1 MNPHSVIAGSDGS
14 VVVVHETKANQGAGS
29 PCEDVSVFESS
40 PAQNTTHRDRAD
52 HSDKWLTTERHG
64 SDPIQGRTLTLDEI
78 IKRTLVRVLRET
90 RGNRRRTAILLGISR
105 STLYRM
111 LERYD
116 IGRIGREASSRKIR
130 VDLAARTVP
139 PDPTA

>member
-14 VVVVHETKANQGAGS
+14 VVVPETKAKQDAAS

-52 HSDKWLTTERHG
+52 HSDRWLTTERHG

-130 VDLAARTVP
+130 VDLAARPVP
-139 PDPTA
+139 SDPTA

>member
-1 MNPHSVIAGSDGS
+1 MNPHSVIADSEGSI
-14 VVVVHETKANQGAGS
+14 VVVDPTKANPGAAS

-40 PAQNTTHRDRAD
+40 PAQTTTHRDRAD
-52 HSDKWLTTERHG
+52 RSDKWLTTERHG

-90 RGNRRRTAILLGISR
+90 RGNRRRTAFLLGISR

-130 VDLAARTVP
+130 VDLAAPPVP

>member
-1 MNPHSVIAGSDGS
+1 MNPHSVVAGCDSS
-14 VVVVHETKANQGAGS
+14 VVVVHETKANQSAAS
-29 PCEDVSVFESS
+29 AREDVSALESS

-52 HSDKWLTTERHG
+52 QSDKWLTTERYG

-130 VDLAARTVP
+130 IDLAARP
-139 PDPTA
+139 APSDPTA

>member
-14 VVVVHETKANQGAGS
+14 VVVPETKAKQGAAS

-52 HSDKWLTTERHG
+52 HSDRWLTTERHG

-130 VDLAARTVP
+130 VDLAARPVP
-139 PDPTA
+139 SDPTA

>member
-1 MNPHSVIAGSDGS
+1 VNPHSVIAGSDGS

-90 RGNRRRTAILLGISR
+90 RGNRRRTVILLGISR

-116 IGRIGREASSRKIR
+116 IRRIGREASSRKIR
-130 VDLAARTVP
+130 VDLAARPVP

>member
-1 MNPHSVIAGSDGS
+1 L
-14 VVVVHETKANQGAGS
+14 
-29 PCEDVSVFESS
+29 ESS

-52 HSDKWLTTERHG
+52 QSDKWLTTERYG

-130 VDLAARTVP
+130 IDLAARP
-139 PDPTA
+139 APSDPKA

>member
-1 MNPHSVIAGSDGS
+1 MRRQKVAIAFG
-14 VVVVHETKANQGAGS
+14 
-29 PCEDVSVFESS
+29 
-40 PAQNTTHRDRAD
+40 
-52 HSDKWLTTERHG
+52 
-64 SDPIQGRTLTLDEI
+64 
-78 IKRTLVRVLRET
+78 RVLRET

-130 VDLAARTVP
+130 VDLAARPVP
-139 PDPTA
+139 SDPTA

>member
-1 MNPHSVIAGSDGS
+1 MDRLLLS
-14 VVVVHETKANQGAGS
+14 TKPKLIRVRVS

-40 PAQNTTHRDRAD
+40 SAQNTTHRDRAD

-130 VDLAARTVP
+130 VDLAARPVP